1 MQRYRTIVIDPPW
14 KYGAW
19 GRPSGRGSR
28 AGTFRPE
35 ICEPIPLPYQSISL
49 SEISALPI
57 PELADIDCELYVW
70 TTQKYLPHTF
80 PLLEKWGFKY
90 CETLTWCKEPRGTGQ
105 GGLFTPTTEF
115 IVHGRIGKMPKKQ
128 RVNTTWWK
136 VTRPQNS
143 HSTKPESF
151 QDVIE
156 QVSDMPRLEMFARR
170 YRLGWDAFGN
180 EVDSHVDL
188 TQPNNRLHNR
198 PLVRTGKNEL
208 STPES
213 DPASEGFTPSGG

>member
-1 MQRYRTIVIDPPW
+1 MQKYRTVVIDPPW
-14 KYGAW
+14 KYGKW
-19 GRPSGRGSR
+19 GGNSEKTEAAKIWNVNGGNK
-28 AGTFRPE
+28 
-35 ICEPIPLPYQSISL
+35 PLPYPSMSL
-49 SEISALPI
+49 SEIAALPI
-57 PELADIDCELYVW
+57 PDLADVDCELYVW

-115 IVHGRIGKMPKKQ
+115 IVHGRIGKMPQKQ
-128 RVNTTWWK
+128 RLDTTWWK
-136 VTRPQNS
+136 VARPNV
-143 HSTKPESF
+143 HSRKPESF

-180 EVDSHVDL
+180 EVDSHVQLRSL
-188 TQPNNRLHNR
+188 TN
-198 PLVRTGKNEL
+198 
-208 STPES
+208 
-213 DPASEGFTPSGG
+213 A